1 MRYFILTF
9 FLLLFA
15 GAPPALAQSGDLTPA
30 QKQEK
35 AIKLFEE
42 AESYY
47 NLQEFEKALP
57 LYKEAY
63 LLSQEPALLYNIGQC
78 QRQTKRYEEAIKSY
92 RAFLRTSQDEELR
105 PRIEAFIKEM
115 ESELKKGSTS
125 TSGPADNNPKEKLP
139 LPRLLLFAGG
149 GVGGVS
155 VVTGAISL
163 LAANSSRKAQLAGTT
178 DPEAIASSA
187 TLSSRMGIVS
197 TATFVVALGAS
208 GAGYALQKK
217 GDKEPL
223 LSSKLLYGVS
233 ASSAGLMLGAGSMAF
248 FGARGA
254 EKLQAQGSQNQELVE
269 SRQQF
274 VSQMALTADVL
285 LVAAV
290 GSGVGGF
297 LLSKKEKA
305 KASLLLSPSSIALQ
319 VAF

>member
-9 FLLLFA
+9 FFLLFT
-15 GAPPALAQSGDLTPA
+15 GAPQALAQSSDLTPA

-105 PRIEAFIKEM
+105 PRIEAFITEM
-115 ESELKKGSTS
+115 EAALKNNGSTS
-125 TSGPADNNPKEKLP
+125 KPTDNKPKEKLP
-139 LPRLLLFAGG
+139 LPKLLLLAGG

-155 VVTGAISL
+155 VVTGSISL

-178 DPEAIASSA
+178 DPEAIANAA
-187 TLSSRMGIVS
+187 TLSSRMGLVS
-197 TATFVVALGAS
+197 TATFVVALGSS

-254 EKLQAQGSQNQELVE
+254 EKLQAEGSQNQELVE

-305 KASLLLSPSSIALQ
+305 KTSLLLSPSSIALQ